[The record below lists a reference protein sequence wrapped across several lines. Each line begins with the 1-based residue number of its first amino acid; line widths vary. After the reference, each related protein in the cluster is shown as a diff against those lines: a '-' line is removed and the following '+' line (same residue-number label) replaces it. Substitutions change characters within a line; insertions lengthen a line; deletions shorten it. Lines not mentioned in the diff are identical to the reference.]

1 MPAATTSFSSAGTKL
16 NVVATAPA
24 TYDATG
30 YAALTWTAGDVGEV
44 VNMGE
49 FGSQY
54 SLITQELL
62 NSRIVKKFKG
72 NVNYGSLQLELGRA
86 PGDEGQIVL
95 LAALASDNSYSFMV
109 TLQDGTK
116 QYFTG
121 KVMSYT
127 TNVGT
132 SNQITAAA
140 CLVEIDRPIVE
151 VAPT

>member
-1 MPAATTSFSSAGTKL
+1 MAASTTSFSSAGTTL
-16 NVVATAPA
+16 HIDDALPA
-24 TYDATG
+24 TFDSTG
-30 YAALTWTAGDVGEV
+30 YAALTWTAGGEV

-49 FGSQY
+49 FGAVY

-62 NSRIVKKFKG
+62 ASRVVKKFKG

-86 PGDEGQIVL
+86 PGDAGQVL
-95 LAALASDNSYSFMV
+95 LIAGLASDASYSFKV

-121 KVMSYT
+121 KIMSYT
-127 TNVGT
+127 TNVGG

-140 CLVEIDRPIVE
+140 CMIEIDRPIVE
-151 VAPT
+151 VAPA

>member
-16 NVVATAPA
+16 NVVATKPA
-24 TYDATG
+24 TYTAVG

-86 PGDEGQIVL
+86 PGDEGQIIL

-116 QYFTG
+116 QYFAG

-140 CLVEIDRPIVE
+140 CLVEIDQPIVE
-151 VAPT
+151 VAP

>member
-1 MPAATTSFSSAGTKL
+1 MPAATTSFSSAGTTL

-72 NVNYGSLQLELGRA
+72 NVNY
-86 PGDEGQIVL
+86 
-95 LAALASDNSYSFMV
+95 
-109 TLQDGTK
+109 
-116 QYFTG
+116 
-121 KVMSYT
+121 
-127 TNVGT
+127 
-132 SNQITAAA
+132 
-140 CLVEIDRPIVE
+140 
-151 VAPT
+151 

>member
-16 NVVATAPA
+16 NVSASLPA
-24 TYDATG
+24 TYNAAG
-30 YAALTWTAGDVGEV
+30 YGALTWTANEVGEV

-49 FGSQY
+49 FGSQF

-72 NVNYGSLQLELGRA
+72 NVNYGSIQLELGRA
-86 PGDEGQIVL
+86 PGDGGQIIL

-109 TLQDGTK
+109 PLQDGTK

-140 CLVEIDRPIVE
+140 CLIEIDNPIVE
-151 VAPT
+151 VAPA

>member
-1 MPAATTSFSSAGTKL
+1 MPAATKSFSSAGTKL
-16 NVVATAPA
+16 NVSASAPA
-24 TYDATG
+24 TYDAAG
-30 YAALTWTAGDVGEV
+30 YAALTWTSNEVGEV

-49 FGSQY
+49 FGSQF

-72 NVNYGSLQLELGRA
+72 NINYGALQLELGRA
-86 PGDEGQIVL
+86 PGDAGQVIL
-95 LAALASDNSYSFMV
+95 LAALASDNSYTFRV

-140 CLVEIDRPIVE
+140 CLVEIDNPIVE